1 LIEEKGLNG
10 GSLPLLI
17 KKEKEVENLT
27 NNTKHGQLKN
37 KLRMKVRGGNAFEKA
52 GLKIRD
58 TDVKNRG
65 HQLRWFGVGTE
76 PKGSKYSSNREL
88 QGEKTN
94 KPRNKQKN
102 TETVT

>member
-1 LIEEKGLNG
+1 
-10 GSLPLLI
+10 
-17 KKEKEVENLT
+17 VENLT